1 MDVGASFILT
11 SILLGIGLAMDAFS
25 VSVANGLNEP
35 NMRKSRVALISGTFA
50 TFQGVMPL
58 IGWFIVVTAVGAL
71 DVLDQFVPW
80 IALILLTFIG
90 GKMIKDGIE
99 GEEESEPVSLGMTAL
114 LAQGIATSIDA
125 LSVGFT
131 ISDYDVVGAVICA
144 LIIALVT
151 WAICAIGLM
160 AGKKL
165 GSRFTNRATIFGG
178 AILILIGMEIF
189 IKGVFF

>member
-35 NMRKSRVALISGTFA
+35 NMRKSKVALISGTFA

-80 IALILLTFIG
+80 IALILLAFIG

-144 LIIALVT
+144 SIIALVT
-151 WAICAIGLM
+151 WIICAIGLM